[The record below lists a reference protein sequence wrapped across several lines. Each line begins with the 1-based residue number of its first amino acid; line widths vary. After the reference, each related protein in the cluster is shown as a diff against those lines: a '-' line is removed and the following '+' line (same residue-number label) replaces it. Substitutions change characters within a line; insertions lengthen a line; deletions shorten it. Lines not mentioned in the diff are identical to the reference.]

1 MTFVTDVLKTDL
13 TAALEKVVVT
23 LGYTS
28 LKQEQ
33 KDAIK
38 EFVKGH
44 DVFVCLPT
52 GFGKSLCYII
62 LPMLFDT
69 LKGYT
74 SPYSIVLIH
83 VVSPLDAIIA
93 DQVKSLTRK
102 GLQAVHVK
110 SSRDIEVMAQI

>member
-1 MTFVTDVLKTDL
+1 MTFVTDVLKMDL
-13 TAALEKVVVT
+13 TASLEKVVVT

-52 GFGKSLCYII
+52 GFVS
-62 LPMLFDT
+62 
-69 LKGYT
+69 
-74 SPYSIVLIH
+74 SVLLI
-83 VVSPLDAIIA
+83 SG
-93 DQVKSLTRK
+93 TR
-102 GLQAVHVK
+102 
-110 SSRDIEVMAQI
+110 